1 MQRRR
6 RNSPG
11 GELSPESLQ
20 FGGRGRQREKAGLDL
35 EKLVKDIRGRVKE
48 TKQFWARLPYQSCNS
63 DSFVAN
69 GKLNETCWN
78 GQASGR
84 YVYIGDRLT
93 RTLIT
98 SGIDNTLHQ
107 DCPIGWVEKLVL
119 FFN

>member
-63 DSFVAN
+63 DSYVAN

-78 GQASGR
+78 GQAGGR
-84 YVYIGDRLT
+84 YVDIRDGLT
-93 RTLIT
+93 TT
-98 SGIDNTLHQ
+98 TTQ
-107 DCPIGWVEKLVL
+107 Y
-119 FFN
+119 